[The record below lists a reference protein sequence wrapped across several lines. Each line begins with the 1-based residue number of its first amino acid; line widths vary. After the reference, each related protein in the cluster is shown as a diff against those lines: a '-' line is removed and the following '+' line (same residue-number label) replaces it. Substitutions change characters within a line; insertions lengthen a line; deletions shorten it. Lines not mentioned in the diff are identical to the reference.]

1 MIPKILVV
9 DDEHDIEMLFK
20 LRFRKEL
27 KNKTLDFHFEFS
39 GEAALNY
46 IEQVSPTAILL
57 ILSDI
62 NMPGMNGLEMVQR
75 IKQKHPE
82 LKIIMVTAYGDD
94 SNYNDAKKRGVVDF
108 ITKPIDFEVLKNS
121 MGKFIPLT

>member
-1 MIPKILVV
+1 MTPKILVV

-39 GEAALNY
+39 GESALQF
-46 IEQVSPTAILL
+46 IEKTSPMDILL

-75 IKQKHPE
+75 IKEHYPD

-94 SNYNDAKKRGVVDF
+94 NNYNDAKKRGVDDF
-108 ITKPIDFEVLKNS
+108 ITKPVDFEQLKNS
-121 MGKFIPLT
+121 MSKYISVS